1 MSLQEGKLI
10 LSVIAILL
18 LHANSCGSVNYC
30 CPENTTWLNASNCSD
45 GSLLPMN
52 CPSGMFKLDS
62 LAERFEIIEEK
73 LLYDDGLST
82 TPMHRFCLASHPGM
96 DNASIAVVC
105 FEKLSMTRSLVFG
118 TLCTL
123 SAFFL
128 LVTLIVYAVL
138 PELRD
143 LQGKI
148 LMCAMSSLL
157 GAYILLAVVQL
168 RPDYAAD
175 DDTLCSWTA
184 FTMYYCFMAAFFWL
198 NLVAFNVWRS
208 AWFTRTVIK
217 DEIFF
222 WMYTIIGWG
231 APSIFLTT
239 TIVGHHTDGI
249 VLAPGFDGASCWFAG
264 SYERWVYMYGP
275 VAFLMTLNIVY
286 FSLTCYQLWHKY
298 RSLGGTRLDVMKF
311 RCKLYLKLASVM
323 GITWI
328 FEVLSSTTGSE
339 WLQYWLVTDVINSL
353 QGFIIFLLLIASR
366 KRVRKLLAKKKP
378 FGINFPKR
386 WAAGEDE
393 ESEVILEDDEQEQEL
408 SQTG

>member
-1 MSLQEGKLI
+1 MSLIK
-10 LSVIAILL
+10 VIAILL
-18 LHANSCGSVNYC
+18 LNANSCRSVNYC

-45 GSLLPMN
+45 GSLLPMH
-52 CPSGMFKLDS
+52 CTSGMFKLDS
-62 LAERFEIIEEK
+62 AAEPISERFEIIEEQIV
-73 LLYDDGLST
+73 YDDGLST
-82 TPMHRFCLASHPGM
+82 TPTHRFCLVAQPGVP
-96 DNASIAVVC
+96 NASIAVIC
-105 FEKLSMTRSLVFG
+105 FEPLSVTRSLVFG

-128 LVTLIVYAVL
+128 LVTLIVYVVL

-148 LMCAMSSLL
+148 LMCAMYSLL
-157 GAYILLAVVQL
+157 GAYVLLGIIQL
-168 RPDYAAD
+168 YPNYAAD
-175 DDTLCSWTA
+175 DDDLCIWTA
-184 FTMYYCFMAAFFWL
+184 FVMYYCFMAAFFWL

-208 AWFTRTVIK
+208 AWFTRSVIK
-217 DEIFF
+217 DETLF
-222 WMYTIIGWG
+222 WIYTVIGWG
-231 APSIFLTT
+231 APIVFLTT
-239 TIVGHHTDGI
+239 AIVGQHTDGI
-249 VLAPGFDGASCWFAG
+249 VLNPGFAIRSCWFAG

-298 RSLGGTRLDVMKF
+298 RSFSGTRLAVMKF
-311 RCKLYLKLASVM
+311 KCMLYLKLAWVM

-328 FEVLSSTTGSE
+328 FEAVSSTTEPE
-339 WLQYWLVTDVINSL
+339 WSHYWLVTDVINTL
-353 QGFIIFLLLIASR
+353 QGLIIFLLLIASR
-366 KRVRKLLAKKKP
+366 KRVRKLLARKRP

-408 SQTG
+408 SQTR